1 MICFQ
6 TLLSIPLLHII
17 KNRII
22 ETNSTNSWMLAHK
35 IHSFLSCINFAIFGY
50 NHRVVQTFLSTI
62 TQPNQCNYGA
72 GVNSRT
78 SKLPFQSQYKLKS
91 KTQRPILGLGFE
103 SSCFTWGF
111 IPSMVICFIE
121 RNCSVFIRQR
131 L

>member
-1 MICFQ
+1 MICFK
-6 TLLSIPLLHII
+6 TLLSILLLHII
-17 KNRII
+17 KNSII
-22 ETNSTNSWMLAHK
+22 NSNGTNSWILAHK
-35 IHSFLSCINFAIFGY
+35 IHNCLSCINFAIFGY
-50 NHRVVQTFLSTI
+50 NHRELQTFLSTI
-62 TQPNQCNYGA
+62 TKPNQCNYGA
-72 GVNSRT
+72 GVSSRT
-78 SKLPFQSQYKLKS
+78 SKLPFQSQNKLKS